1 MNDGF
6 WIAEAMELLQARAP
20 EMSDELALDT
30 ANNIQAAWPDVE
42 PPLAVLR
49 YFDSMP
55 LAWMRSAVTP
65 LPLVLVEPR
74 EVAHRG

>member
-30 ANNIQAAWPDVE
+30 AHNIEAAWPYDEPAVAVE
-42 PPLAVLR
+42 KFFHA
-49 YFDSMP
+49 MP
-55 LAWMRSAVTP
+55 LAFMRSKVT
-65 LPLVLVEPR
+65 PLVLVEPR